1 MVIILQRPR
10 WSISDS
16 YTVQVWINMY
26 KCIWSRCRWQKFVN
40 TFTSMIVN
48 LSCPEIDSYLE
59 KWHPF
64 PHPLLF
70 IQTSYMNK
78 KVNLLKKSR
87 RWGSNTFERILSV
100 KFIVLHHQILNT
112 NASTYTPNSNGY
124 SSLSKY

>member
-1 MVIILQRPR
+1 MAKICKYIYVDDSESIMPR
-10 WSISDS
+10 NRFISRK
-16 YTVQVWINMY
+16 M
-26 KCIWSRCRWQKFVN
+26 
-40 TFTSMIVN
+40 TS
-48 LSCPEIDSYLE
+48 L
-59 KWHPF
+59 

-70 IQTSYMNK
+70 IQTSYINK

-100 KFIVLHHQILNT
+100 KFIVLDHQIINT